1 MYITNKIAL
10 SNISVFKEDDLFYPL
25 DALKMHIEE
34 TGQITALLLDN
45 R

>member
-1 MYITNKIAL
+1 MTNKISL
-10 SNISVFKEDDLFYPL
+10 SNISINNEDDLIFFPL

>member
-1 MYITNKIAL
+1 MTNKIAL
-10 SNISVFKEDDLFYPL
+10 SNISVIKKDDLIFFPL

-34 TGQITALLLDN
+34 TDQITALLLDN